1 VSNLTAYLL
10 LVSQRS
16 SVVIIRVPR
25 SSYLL
30 VGFLVVGFAPIALYG
45 GAEHPTSARI
55 SGLTLLYLIP
65 ILVAFFIARN
75 ATAVGTDGIL
85 VRALFGRRML
95 AWDNIR
101 GLSVSRRSVYA
112 VLAELTSGRLHAFLD
127 VFETEPLPA
136 GHPLWS
142 APNVVITPHIGGG
155 TDGWQDGATRFVFE
169 QVERYLRGE
178 ELLNLVSPGEGY

>member
-1 VSNLTAYLL
+1 
-10 LVSQRS
+10 
-16 SVVIIRVPR
+16 VIIRVPR

-55 SGLTLLYLIP
+55 SVLTLLYLIP
-65 ILVAFFIARN
+65 VLVAFFIARN

-95 AWDNIR
+95 PWDTIR

-112 VLAELTSGRLHAFLD
+112 VLAEGGAVRLPCVRIRDLAAIAEASGGRLP
-127 VFETEPLPA
+127 EIPEPEIIPA
-136 GHPLWS
+136 P
-142 APNVVITPHIGGG
+142 
-155 TDGWQDGATRFVFE
+155 GAR
-169 QVERYLRGE
+169 RR
-178 ELLNLVSPGEGY
+178 